1 MPYLGKVELKS
12 SNIKRW
18 TGVPGAVSAITH
30 STLGFVPFN
39 EPSTFITVNGVGQHD
54 SAFTLGS
61 SQITFSSTFDV
72 LDEVEVTCII
82 DVGQPISVAD
92 DTVGITQLKV
102 SDGTVGQV
110 LTTDGS
116 GALSFSSKSTETLA
130 SMGVTSTAAELNI
143 LDGVTSTAAELN
155 HVSGV
160 TSAIQTQLGTMAL
173 KANNLSDLANAAT
186 ARTNLGLVIGTDVQ
200 AYDATIVVDGDIG
213 VNVQA
218 YDADTTKNDVPNTF
232 SANQTFSETT
242 ETVYSLVG
250 LDIDPA
256 NGGKQYKTLSSAPTF
271 TSSITNGQSVRL
283 RIVGG
288 DTHAVTWPTATWVT
302 SAGNAAPTA
311 TADDVFVIE
320 MEGSTL
326 YIYYLG
332 SAV

>member
-39 EPSTFITVNGVGQHD
+39 EPSTFITVNGVKQHD

-61 SQITFSSTFDV
+61 SQITFSSAFDV
-72 LDEVEVTCII
+72 LDEVEITCII
-82 DVGQPISVAD
+82 DVGQPISAAD
-92 DTVGITQLKV
+92 NTVGIPQLKV
-102 SDGTVGQV
+102 SDGTAGQV
-110 LTTDGS
+110 LTTDGA
-116 GALSFSSKSTETLA
+116 GVLSFSSKSTETLA

-143 LDGVTSTAAELN
+143 LDGVTTSTAELN

-173 KANNLSDLANAAT
+173 KANNLSDLASATT

-200 AYDATIVVDGDIG
+200 AYDA
-213 VNVQA
+213 
-218 YDADTTKNDVPNTF
+218 DTTKNDVANTF
-232 SANQTFSETT
+232 TANQIFSETT

-311 TADDVFVIE
+311 TADDVFVLE

>member
-30 STLGFVPFN
+30 STLGFIPFN

-61 SQITFSSTFDV
+61 SQITFSSAFDV
-72 LDEVEVTCII
+72 LDEVEITCII

-92 DTVGITQLKV
+92 NTVGITQLKV

-110 LTTDGS
+110 LTTDGA

-130 SMGVTSTAAELNI
+130 SM
-143 LDGVTSTAAELN
+143 GVTSTAAELN

-173 KANNLSDLANAAT
+173 KANNLSDLASAAT

-200 AYDATIVVDGDIG
+200 AYDSTIVVDSDIG
-213 VNVQA
+213 STVQG
-218 YDADTTKNDVPNTF
+218 YDADTTKNDVANTF
-232 SANQTFSETT
+232 TGNQTFSETT

-302 SAGNAAPTA
+302 SAGNAAPAA

>member
-39 EPSTFITVNGVGQHD
+39 EPSTFITVNGVGQHN
-54 SAFTLGS
+54 SAFSLS
-61 SQITFSSTFDV
+61 PSQITFSSAFDV

-82 DVGQPISVAD
+82 DVGQPISSAD
-92 DTVGITQLKV
+92 DTVGITQLKT
-102 SDGTVGQV
+102 SDGTAGQV

-116 GALSFSSKSTETLA
+116 GNLSFSSKSTETLS
-130 SMGVTSTAAELNI
+130 SMGVTPTATQLNADSAFLDSITSTAGELNI

-155 HVSGV
+155 HLSGV
-160 TSAIQTQLGTMAL
+160 TSAIQGQLSN
-173 KANNLSDLANAAT
+173 KEP
-186 ARTNLGLVIGTDVQ
+186 
-200 AYDATIVVDGDIG
+200 
-213 VNVQA
+213 
-218 YDADTTKNDVPNTF
+218 ADTDIVKKNVANTF
-232 SANQTFSETT
+232 SANQTFTETT
-242 ETVYSLVG
+242 ETVYTLSG

-256 NGGKQYKTLSSAPTF
+256 NGSKQYKTLSSAPTF

-283 RIVGG
+283 RIAGG
-288 DTHAVTWPTATWVT
+288 DTHAVTWPAATWVT
-302 SAGNAAPTA
+302 SAGNALPTA

>member
-30 STLGFVPFN
+30 STLGFIPFN

-54 SAFTLGS
+54 SAFTLGLT
-61 SQITFSSTFDV
+61 QITFSSAFDV
-72 LDEVEVTCII
+72 LDEVEITCII
-82 DVGQPISVAD
+82 DVGQPISAAD
-92 DTVGITQLKV
+92 NTVGITQLKV

-110 LTTDGS
+110 LTTDGA

-130 SMGVTSTAAELNI
+130 SM
-143 LDGVTSTAAELN
+143 GVTSTAAELN

-173 KANNLSDLANAAT
+173 KANNLSDLASAAT

-213 VNVQA
+213 STVQG
-218 YDADTTKNDVPNTF
+218 YDADTTKNDVANTF
-232 SANQTFSETT
+232 TDNQTFSETT

-302 SAGNAAPTA
+302 SAGNAAPAA

>member
-30 STLGFVPFN
+30 STLGFIPFN

-54 SAFTLGS
+54 SAFTLGLT
-61 SQITFSSTFDV
+61 QITFSSAFDV
-72 LDEVEVTCII
+72 SDEVEVTCII
-82 DVGQPISVAD
+82 DVGQPISAAD
-92 DTVGITQLKV
+92 NTVGITQLKV

-110 LTTDGS
+110 LTTDGA

-130 SMGVTSTAAELNI
+130 SM
-143 LDGVTSTAAELN
+143 GVTSTAAELN

-173 KANNLSDLANAAT
+173 KANNLSDLASAAT

-213 VNVQA
+213 STVQG
-218 YDADTTKNDVPNTF
+218 YDADTTKNDVANTF
-232 SANQTFSETT
+232 TDNQTFSETT

-302 SAGNAAPTA
+302 SAGNAAPAA

>member
-1 MPYLGKVELKS
+1 
-12 SNIKRW
+12 
-18 TGVPGAVSAITH
+18 
-30 STLGFVPFN
+30 
-39 EPSTFITVNGVGQHD
+39 
-54 SAFTLGS
+54 
-61 SQITFSSTFDV
+61 
-72 LDEVEVTCII
+72 
-82 DVGQPISVAD
+82 
-92 DTVGITQLKV
+92 
-102 SDGTVGQV
+102 
-110 LTTDGS
+110 
-116 GALSFSSKSTETLA
+116 
-130 SMGVTSTAAELNI
+130 MGVTSTAAELNI

-186 ARTNLGLVIGTDVQ
+186 ARTNLGLVIGTNVQ

-218 YDADTTKNDVPNTF
+218 YDADTTKNDVANTF
-232 SANQTFSETT
+232 TGNQTFSETT

-256 NGGKQYKTLSSAPTF
+256 NGGKQYKTLAAAPTF

-302 SAGNAAPTA
+302 SAGNAAPAA

>member
-30 STLGFVPFN
+30 STLGFIPFN

-54 SAFTLGS
+54 SAFTLGLT
-61 SQITFSSTFDV
+61 QIDFSSTFDV

-82 DVGQPISVAD
+82 DVGQPISAAD
-92 DTVGITQLKV
+92 NTVGIPQLKV
-102 SDGTVGQV
+102 SDGTAGQV
-110 LTTDGS
+110 LTTDGA

-143 LDGVTSTAAELN
+143 LDGVTTSTAELN

-173 KANNLSDLANAAT
+173 KANDLSDLASAT
-186 ARTNLGLVIGTDVQ
+186 NARTNLGLVIGTDVQ
-200 AYDATIVVDGDIG
+200 AYDA
-213 VNVQA
+213 
-218 YDADTTKNDVPNTF
+218 DTTKNDVANTF
-232 SANQTFSETT
+232 TANQIFSETT

-256 NGGKQYKTLSSAPTF
+256 NGGKQYKTLSSAPYF

-283 RIVGG
+283 RIFGG
-288 DTHAVTWPTATWVT
+288 DIHPVTWPTATWVT
-302 SAGNAAPTA
+302 SAGNTKPTA
-311 TADDVFVIE
+311 TADDVFVLE

>member
-39 EPSTFITVNGVGQHD
+39 EPSTFITVNGVKQHD

-61 SQITFSSTFDV
+61 SQITFSSAFDV
-72 LDEVEVTCII
+72 LDEVEITCII

-116 GALSFSSKSTETLA
+116 GALSFSSKSTETLS

-155 HVSGV
+155 ILDGV
-160 TSAIQTQLGTMAL
+160 TSTAAELNILDGVTSTAAELNYVNGVTSLIQDQL
-173 KANNLSDLANAAT
+173 
-186 ARTNLGLVIGTDVQ
+186 
-200 AYDATIVVDGDIG
+200 DAKET
-213 VNVQA
+213 
-218 YDADTTKNDVPNTF
+218 ADTDIVKKNVANTF
-232 SANQTFSETT
+232 TGNQTFSETT
-242 ETVYSLVG
+242 ETVYNLVG

-256 NGGKQYKTLSSAPTF
+256 NGGKQYKTLAAAPTF
-271 TSSITNGQSVRL
+271 TSSISNGQSVRL

>member
-30 STLGFVPFN
+30 STLGFIPFN

-54 SAFTLGS
+54 SAFTLGL
-61 SQITFSSTFDV
+61 SQIDFSSAFDV

-82 DVGQPISVAD
+82 DVGQPISAAD

-110 LTTDGS
+110 LTTDGA

-130 SMGVTSTAAELNI
+130 SM
-143 LDGVTSTAAELN
+143 GVTSTAAELN

-173 KANNLSDLANAAT
+173 KANNLSDLASAAT
-186 ARTNLGLVIGTDVQ
+186 ARTNLGLVIGTNVQ

-213 VNVQA
+213 STVQG
-218 YDADTTKNDVPNTF
+218 YDADTTKNDVANTF
-232 SANQTFSETT
+232 TGNQTFSETT

-256 NGGKQYKTLSSAPTF
+256 NGGKQYKTLAAAPTF

-302 SAGNAAPTA
+302 SAGNAAPAA

>member
-1 MPYLGKVELKS
+1 MPYLGKIELKS

-30 STLGFVPFN
+30 STLGFIPFN

-54 SAFTLGS
+54 SAFTLGLT
-61 SQITFSSTFDV
+61 QIDFSSTFDV

-82 DVGQPISVAD
+82 DVGQPISAAD
-92 DTVGITQLKV
+92 NTVGIPQLKV
-102 SDGTVGQV
+102 SDGTAGQV
-110 LTTDGS
+110 LTTDGA
-116 GALSFSSKSTETLA
+116 GVLSFSSKSTETLA

-155 HVSGV
+155 ILDGVTTSTAELNHVSGV

-173 KANNLSDLANAAT
+173 KANNLSDLASATT

-200 AYDATIVVDGDIG
+200 AYDA
-213 VNVQA
+213 
-218 YDADTTKNDVPNTF
+218 DTTKNDVANTF
-232 SANQTFSETT
+232 TANQIFSETT

-311 TADDVFVIE
+311 TADDVFVLE